1 MEAFA
6 PGHTAVALAETL
18 FGQHNRWGKMPMTVY
33 PHSYITEQV
42 RRPHHVSSLRAMGFH
57 ERLIICQDRLW
68 TNVVTKKPRGVVP
81 EPMTNY
87 DMAKPPGRTYK
98 YYTGEP
104 LWPFG
109 MGLSYTSFDLSCSST
124 TSSSTTSTSTLGG
137 GAAAP
142 PRGSASPPAD
152 EQQGLPLTVSCDVKN
167 TGSVDGD
174 EVVMVYH
181 MVR

>member
-1 MEAFA
+1 
-6 PGHTAVALAETL
+6 
-18 FGQHNRWGKMPMTVY
+18 
-33 PHSYITEQV
+33 
-42 RRPHHVSSLRAMGFH
+42 
-57 ERLIICQDRLW
+57 
-68 TNVVTKKPRGVVP
+68 
-81 EPMTNY
+81 MTNY

-109 MGLSYTSFDLSCSST
+109 MGLSYTTFDLSCTS
-124 TSSSTTSTSTLGG
+124 TSSSTTTTTSSSTLGG

-142 PRGSASPPAD
+142 RGSASPPGD
-152 EQQGLPLTVSCDVKN
+152 EQHELPLTVSCDVKN

-181 MVR
+181 KVR